1 MTFLGPLGILTHL
14 NWTGS
19 MTLVEVAWDFEPG
32 GTMTWPG
39 TNNGISLAGFA
50 KSTWEKQWLEAKSMR
65 PFGSVLDPFWAPR
78 VDATC
83 MEFSIMRQNSSGSI

>member
-1 MTFLGPLGILTHL
+1 MGFP
-14 NWTGS
+14 
-19 MTLVEVAWDFEPG
+19 
-32 GTMTWPG
+32 
-39 TNNGISLAGFA
+39 LAGFA

-78 VDATC
+78 VDAIC